1 MEENETN
8 LKGKNTQETF
18 IKGSA
23 WMTFGSIASR
33 ILGALYII
41 PWYAWMGDYGN
52 IANALTARSYNIYS
66 IFILISTAG
75 IPGAIAKQVAKYN
88 ALNEYGIGRK
98 LFRKGLILMAIL
110 GVISAA
116 IMYFAAPLL
125 ASNGSASDPRQVAV
139 MRSLSYA
146 ILIIPILSIMRGY
159 FQGYADM
166 MPSALSQFVEQLA
179 RIIWMLLTAYV
190 IMQMQHG
197 SYVHAV
203 IQSNLAA
210 AIGAIFG
217 IGILVWFL
225 LYRRNKLNDLVENS
239 NNAIEVS
246 TAGLF
251 AEIIEQAI
259 PFIII
264 DAGIQL
270 FNLVDQYSFHPMI
283 AGLVSASSDTIEG
296 WYALFS
302 LNANKLIMIIVSLA
316 SAMAVTAIPLLS
328 AAHTQGDFKSI
339 SKQIGNTLD
348 LFLFVMIPA
357 SFGMAGIATPIYT
370 VFYSYDP
377 LGSSVLYLSA
387 FTAISLGLFTVLMA
401 ILQGLSENA
410 LAIKYLVL
418 GLILKILLQ
427 YPMIYLFKIYG
438 PLVST
443 NIGML
448 VIIFLAIKHLEVS
461 YDFNIGRTGRRFT
474 GITVFSIIM
483 FAVVKLIVTFVGK
496 VLTPERRFPALAL
509 VVLAVIG
516 GVAVY
521 GYLTL
526 KTGLLEEILGNKATR
541 LLRKLHLAKQKNTS
555 LSLSDVFFGWS
566 KN

>member
-1 MEENETN
+1 MKENN
-8 LKGKNTQETF
+8 LNDKDTQDTF

-41 PWYAWMGDYGN
+41 PWYAWMGKYGN

-75 IPGAIAKQVAKYN
+75 IPGAVAKQVAKYN
-88 ALNEYGIGRK
+88 ALNEYGVGRK
-98 LFRKGLILMAIL
+98 LFRKGLFLMAIL
-110 GVISAA
+110 GIVCAG
-116 IMYFAAPLL
+116 IMYFASPLL
-125 ASNGSASDPRQVAV
+125 ASNGSQSDPRQVAV
-139 MRSLSYA
+139 MRSLACA

-166 MPSALSQFVEQLA
+166 MPSAMSQFAEQLA
-179 RIIWMLLTAYV
+179 RVIWMLLSAYV

-203 IQSNLAA
+203 IQSNFAA

-217 IGILVWFL
+217 IAVLVWFL
-225 LYRRNKLNDLVENS
+225 LRRRKKMNS
-239 NNAIEVS
+239 LIASSDDQIHVS
-246 TAGLF
+246 TGSLF
-251 AEIIEQAI
+251 VEIIEQAI

-270 FNLVDQYSFHPMI
+270 FYLVDQYTFHPMI
-283 AGLVSASSDTIEG
+283 AGLIKASYDTIES
-296 WYALFS
+296 WYALFA
-302 LNANKLIMIIVSLA
+302 LNSNKLIMIIVSMA

-328 AAHTQGDFKSI
+328 AAHTQGNYKNI
-339 SKQIGNTLD
+339 SKQISNTLD

-357 SFGMAGIATPIYT
+357 SFGMAAISTPIYT
-370 VFYSYDP
+370 IFYGYDS
-377 LGSSVLYLSA
+377 LGSSVLYLSS

-401 ILQGLSENA
+401 ILQGLSENG

-418 GLILKILLQ
+418 GSVIKILLQ

-438 PLVST
+438 PLIST

-448 VIIFLAIKHLEVS
+448 VIIFLAIKHLEVGFN
-461 YDFNIGRTGRRFT
+461 FNIGRTCRRFI
-474 GITVFSIIM
+474 GIAVFSIEM
-483 FAVVKLIVTFVGK
+483 FLIVEAVEK
-496 VLTPERRFPALAL
+496 VMEIVLTPERRIPALII
-509 VVLAVIG
+509 VFVSVLAGVIFYIF
-516 GVAVY
+516 VTVKSKLAQ
-521 GYLTL
+521 
-526 KTGLLEEILGNKATR
+526 KILGSKVTNV
-541 LLRKLHLAKQKNTS
+541 
-555 LSLSDVFFGWS
+555 LSKFHIRA
-566 KN
+566 

>member
-1 MEENETN
+1 MEKNNHSVNE
-8 LKGKNTQETF
+8 QETQASF

-41 PWYAWMGDYGN
+41 PWYAWMGHYGN

-88 ALNEYGIGRK
+88 ALNEYGVGRK
-98 LFRKGLILMAIL
+98 LFHKGLVLMTIL
-110 GVISAA
+110 GIISAA
-116 IMYFAAPLL
+116 LMYFLAPVL
-125 ASNGSASDPRQVAV
+125 ASNGSNIDPRQVAV
-139 MRSLSYA
+139 MRSLAYA

-166 MPSALSQFVEQLA
+166 MPSAMSQFVEQLA
-179 RIIWMLLTAYV
+179 RVVWMLLTAYV

-210 AIGAIFG
+210 CVGAIFG
-217 IGILVWFL
+217 ILVLAGFIFT
-225 LYRRNKLNDLVENS
+225 RRNTLDQLVAGS
-239 NNAIEVS
+239 NNELEVS
-246 TAGLF
+246 TASLF
-251 AEIIEQAI
+251 LEIVQQAI

-270 FNLVDQYSFHPMI
+270 FYLVDQYTFHPMI
-283 AGLVSASSDTIEG
+283 KGMVNVSPDTIES

-328 AAHTQGDFKSI
+328 AAHTQGNRRVI
-339 SKQIGNTLD
+339 SKQISNTLD

-357 SFGMAGIATPIYT
+357 SFGMAAISTPIYT
-370 VFYSYDP
+370 VFYSFDP

-410 LAIKYLVL
+410 LAIKYLIL
-418 GLILKILLQ
+418 GLIIKVVSQ
-427 YPMIYLFKIYG
+427 YPMILLFKVYG
-438 PLVST
+438 PLIST
-443 NIGML
+443 NLGML
-448 VIIFLAIKHLEVS
+448 VIIFLALKHLEVAFG
-461 YDFNIGRTGRRFT
+461 FNLNRTSRRFL
-474 GITVFSIIM
+474 GITTFSILM
-483 FAVVKLIVTFVGK
+483 FIASSAMVLIGSKFLSVQ
-496 VLTPERRFPALAL
+496 RRFPALAI
-509 VVLAVIG
+509 VALAVIA

-521 GYLTL
+521 GFLTL
-526 KTGLLEEILGNKATR
+526 KTGLFEKILGSRATR
-541 LLRKLHLAKQKNTS
+541 ILNKLHLK
-555 LSLSDVFFGWS
+555 
-566 KN
+566 

>member
-1 MEENETN
+1 MEEQERN
-8 LKGKNTQETF
+8 NTQETF

-41 PWYAWMGDYGN
+41 PWYAWMGHYGN

-98 LFRKGLILMAIL
+98 LFRKGLLLMAVL
-110 GVISAA
+110 GIASAA
-116 IMYFAAPLL
+116 IMYFASPLL
-125 ASNGSASDPRQVAV
+125 ASNGAHSDPKQVAV

-166 MPSALSQFVEQLA
+166 MPSAISQFVEQLA
-179 RIIWMLLTAYV
+179 RVVWMLLTAFV

-217 IGILVWFL
+217 IAILFWFL
-225 LYRRNKLNDLVENS
+225 FTRRHKLNDLVAGS
-239 NNAIEVS
+239 NNAIQVS
-246 TAGLF
+246 TSSLF

-270 FNLVDQYSFHPMI
+270 FYLVDQYTFHPMI
-283 AGLVSASSDTIEG
+283 ASLVSASSDTIES

-328 AAHTQGDFKSI
+328 AAHTQGDYHGI
-339 SKQIGNTLD
+339 SKQINNTLD

-357 SFGMAGIATPIYT
+357 SFGMAAIATPIYT

-377 LGSSVLYLSA
+377 LGSNVLYLSA

-401 ILQGLSENA
+401 ILQGLSENG

-418 GLILKILLQ
+418 GLIIKAIAQ

-438 PLVST
+438 PLTST

-448 VIIFLAIKHLEVS
+448 VIIFLALKHLEVS
-461 YDFNIGRTGRRFT
+461 YNFNLGRTGRRFT
-474 GITVFSIIM
+474 GVTAFSIAM
-483 FAVVKLIVTFVGK
+483 FVVVKLVVSLGGK
-496 VLTPERRFPALAL
+496 VLTPTRRFSALAL
-509 VVLAVIG
+509 VVLAVMA
-516 GVAVY
+516 GVIVY
-521 GYLTL
+521 GFLTL
-526 KTGLLEEILGNKATR
+526 KTGLLEKVLGDKASRILN
-541 LLRKLHLAKQKNTS
+541 KLHLN
-555 LSLSDVFFGWS
+555 
-566 KN
+566 

>member
-1 MEENETN
+1 MEENGTN
-8 LKGKNTQETF
+8 LNEKNTQETF

-41 PWYAWMGDYGN
+41 PWYAWMGHYGN

-75 IPGAIAKQVAKYN
+75 IPGAVAKQVAKYN

-98 LFRKGLILMAIL
+98 LFRKGLILMAVL

-116 IMYFAAPLL
+116 IMYFAAPIL
-125 ASNGSASDPRQVAV
+125 ASNGSQSDPRQVAV

-166 MPSALSQFVEQLA
+166 MPSAMSQFVEQFA
-179 RIIWMLLTAYV
+179 RVIWMLLTAYV
-190 IMQMQHG
+190 IMQVQHG

-217 IGILVWFL
+217 IAILLWFL
-225 LYRRNKLNDLVENS
+225 FTRRQRLNDLVANS
-239 NNAIEVS
+239 NNAIQVS
-246 TAGLF
+246 TGGLF

-270 FNLVDQYSFHPMI
+270 FYLVDQYSFHPMI
-283 AGLVSASSDTIEG
+283 ASLVHASSDTIEG
-296 WYALFS
+296 WYALFA

-328 AAHTQGDFKSI
+328 AAHTQGDYRSI
-339 SKQIGNTLD
+339 SKQISNTLD

-377 LGSSVLYLSA
+377 LGSNVLYLSS
-387 FTAISLGLFTVLMA
+387 FTAITLGLFTVLMA
-401 ILQGLSENA
+401 ILQGLSENG
-410 LAIKYLVL
+410 LAIKYLVI
-418 GLILKILLQ
+418 GLIIKFILQ
-427 YPMIYLFKIYG
+427 YPMIYLFKVYG
-438 PLVST
+438 PLTST

-448 VIIFLAIKHLEVS
+448 IIIFLAIKHLEFS
-461 YDFNIGRTGRRFT
+461 YDFNLGRTARRFT
-474 GITVFSIIM
+474 GIVVFSAMM
-483 FAVVKLIVTFVGK
+483 FAVVKFVVFFGGK
-496 VLTPERRFPALAL
+496 FLSPERRISALAL
-509 VVLAVIG
+509 VVLAVIA
-516 GVAVY
+516 GVIVY
-521 GYLTL
+521 GFMVL
-526 KTGLLEEILGNKATR
+526 KTGLLQKIMGSKATR
-541 LLRKLHLAKQKNTS
+541 LLNKLHIS
-555 LSLSDVFFGWS
+555 
-566 KN
+566 